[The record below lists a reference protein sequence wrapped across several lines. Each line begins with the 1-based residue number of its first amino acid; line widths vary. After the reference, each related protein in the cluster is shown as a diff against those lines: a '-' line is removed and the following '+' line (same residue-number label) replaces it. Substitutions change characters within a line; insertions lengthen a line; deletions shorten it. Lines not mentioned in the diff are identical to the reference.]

1 MAVSKGNTPDTSKFR
16 FHFHEPIWYF
26 EPKMKLP
33 KPNLLKA
40 QCLALAES
48 CGDAF
53 TYHIITE
60 TDNPSAKRQVIM
72 RSVIKTRRK
81 HVGKPDEHV
90 NDNPDMESFTLS
102 LSDIT
107 NNNPHPSSGTPSLG
121 SGEMV
126 ETLDE
131 TSNHGTLEKEP
142 EDLEMN
148 DPEEQLPEELNS

>member
-1 MAVSKGNTPDTSKFR
+1 M
-16 FHFHEPIWYF
+16 
-26 EPKMKLP
+26 
-33 KPNLLKA
+33 
-40 QCLALAES
+40 ALAES

-53 TYHIITE
+53 THCIVTK

-102 LSDIT
+102 LSDVT
-107 NNNPHPSSGTPSLG
+107 NNQMHPSSGAPSLG

-126 ETLDE
+126 ETLDQ
-131 TSNHGTLEKEP
+131 TLNNGTQEKCC
-142 EDLEMN
+142 DI
-148 DPEEQLPEELNS
+148 